1 MSAIAKQFLLDILRP
16 LQRVKSHLKRQI
28 RFCKTN
34 HIWAL
39 QPPELVSHVEDL
51 ESQLRDIER
60 GMDKNEILAKL
71 HNRFPSLPQNA
82 LLTIHKA
89 RSECMRLLMRNN
101 IPADIRW
108 LIEAKVR
115 LAGELPPKFIAYM
128 PGCEAAFFRGSQVLG
143 IIPRALKPLGSLS
156 DSPTGEELVVS
167 GDLATLEALITLASW
182 AYLHIHQKPI
192 GLLNVN
198 NFYDGFIA
206 FLNHAIKIYFIPS
219 TTKKLFICAHTANE
233 LLDMLQAYRPEPD
246 PWTLVLERPNNDVSM
261 RPMAGTGLW
270 NFEGKIWSLMEG
282 LKVSLWDSYHLVSE
296 LVSNQIT
303 NMSKDQEAI
312 DQSIMLKAM
321 QQQFEHMNL
330 MFGEIRDKLERQDTA
345 IANLQRGQQ
354 PIAPNVRGNQ
364 GRAVMGEED
373 GNDVDDFDDQAT
385 VDMRGRDNR
394 RARRIDRDLGSIK
407 LKIPS
412 FQGKH
417 DPEAYLEW
425 EKKVELVFDCH
436 NYSEEKKV
444 KLAAVEFTDYAIIWW
459 DQLVLSRRRNRE
471 RPINTWEE
479 MKAIMRRR
487 FVPSHYY
494 RELHQRL
501 QSLTQGSRSVEDYHK
516 EMEIIMIRANIEEER
531 EATMARFLHGLNQDI
546 ANVVDLQHYVE
557 LEDMVH
563 MAMKVE
569 RQLKKKGSTRTNL
582 GSSSSWKSKWSKD
595 EKVVSKPKIEPI
607 KDHKEGGNQSKGK
620 SDSQHSRNRDIKC
633 FKCLGTGHIASQ
645 CPNKRVMILRD
656 NGDVETESE
665 SDDDPMPPL
674 EDAND
679 GVEYPV
685 DGKLMVARRALNMQ
699 VKEDAEVQRDNIFH
713 TRCHIKYK
721 VCSMIIDGGSCTNV
735 ASTSLVEKLNLKT
748 LKHPRPYK
756 LQWLNDC
763 GEVKVNKQVLVSFSI
778 GRYKDE
784 VLCDVVPMHAGHILL
799 GRPWQYDRRVTHDGY
814 LNRYSFVMNKR
825 QITLVPLTPRQVYED
840 QMSIKKE
847 SDTKN
852 ENESTKEREIERKAS
867 EKIQKNIVE
876 RKERQQMNL
885 FAKESEVKRAF
896 FSKQPIVVL
905 LCKEACL
912 HTNELNFSLP
922 SAIVTLLQD
931 FDDVFPNE
939 VPNGL
944 PPIRGIEHQIDF
956 VPGAT
961 IPNRPAY
968 RSNPEETKELQRQV
982 EELLAKGY
990 VRESMSPCAVPVL
1003 LVPKKDGTWR
1013 MCVDCRAINI
1023 ITVKY
1028 RHPIPRLDDMLD
1040 ELHGSCVFSKIDLKS
1055 GYHQIRIRE
1064 GDEWKTAFKTKYG
1077 LYEWLVM
1084 PFGLSNAPSTF
1095 MRLMNHV
1102 LRAFIGKFVVV
1113 YFDDILI
1120 YSKGL
1125 DEHIEHLQSV
1135 LTVLRKE
1142 KLYANLKK
1150 CSFCTNQ
1157 IVFLGYVVSAKGI
1170 DVDEEKV
1177 KAIKE
1182 WPTPKS
1188 VSEVRSFHG
1197 LASFYRRFVKDFS
1210 TLAAPLTEIVKKH
1223 VGFKWGSEQEKAF
1236 NLIKEKLVSAPLL
1249 ALPDFTKTFEIE
1261 CDASGIGIGAV
1272 LMQEGRPIAYFSEK
1286 LGGAALNYPTYDKEM
1301 YALVRALET
1310 WQHYLLPK
1318 EFVIHTDHES
1328 LKHLKGQGKLHK
1340 RHAKWVE
1347 FIEPFPYV
1355 IKYKQGKEN
1364 VVADALSR
1372 RYALIS
1378 TLNAKLLGFEYIKEL
1393 YANDPDFANVFNA
1406 CEKVAF
1412 GKFYK
1417 HDGLLFRENK
1427 LCVPHSSLRE
1437 LLVREAHG
1445 GGLMGHFGIAK
1456 TLDVLKEHFFW
1467 PHMKRDVE
1475 RICEKCITCKHAKSR
1490 VLPHGLYNPLPIP
1503 SEPWVDISMDFV
1515 LGLPRS
1521 KRGNDSVFVVVDRFS
1536 KMAHFI
1542 PCHKTDDATSIANL
1556 FFKEIVRLHGV
1567 PRSIVSDRDA
1577 KFLSH
1582 FWKTL
1587 WGKLGTKLLFSTTC
1601 HPQTDGQTE
1610 VVNRTLST
1618 LLRAIIQKNLKTWEE
1633 CLPHV
1638 EFAYNRTVHS
1648 ATKFSPFEIVYGF
1661 NPLTPLDLLPLPI
1674 DERASMDGKKK
1685 AELVKQLHERTR
1697 QHIEKR
1703 TEQYATQANKGR
1715 KQVVFQPGDW
1725 VWVHMRKERFPAQRR
1740 SKLLPRGDG
1749 PFQVVARINDNAYKL
1764 DLPGEYNVSATFN
1777 VSDLSPFDVGEDS
1790 RTNPFEERGNDENHQ
1805 GTIKTSSDPLHI
1817 HGGPITR
1824 ARAKKMQAAL
1834 NGLIEKIWIENAI
1847 QDARHHELGLKRR
1860 QGIVGIIQ
1868 VIGQPNTQ
1876 VVSNAE
1882 RSNSE

>member
-1 MSAIAKQFLLDILRP
+1 
-16 LQRVKSHLKRQI
+16 
-28 RFCKTN
+28 
-34 HIWAL
+34 
-39 QPPELVSHVEDL
+39 
-51 ESQLRDIER
+51 
-60 GMDKNEILAKL
+60 
-71 HNRFPSLPQNA
+71 
-82 LLTIHKA
+82 
-89 RSECMRLLMRNN
+89 
-101 IPADIRW
+101 
-108 LIEAKVR
+108 
-115 LAGELPPKFIAYM
+115 
-128 PGCEAAFFRGSQVLG
+128 
-143 IIPRALKPLGSLS
+143 
-156 DSPTGEELVVS
+156 
-167 GDLATLEALITLASW
+167 
-182 AYLHIHQKPI
+182 
-192 GLLNVN
+192 
-198 NFYDGFIA
+198 
-206 FLNHAIKIYFIPS
+206 
-219 TTKKLFICAHTANE
+219 
-233 LLDMLQAYRPEPD
+233 
-246 PWTLVLERPNNDVSM
+246 
-261 RPMAGTGLW
+261 
-270 NFEGKIWSLMEG
+270 
-282 LKVSLWDSYHLVSE
+282 
-296 LVSNQIT
+296 
-303 NMSKDQEAI
+303 MSKDQEAI

-364 GRAVMGEED
+364 GHAVVGEED
-373 GNDVDDFDDQAT
+373 GDDIDDFDDQGT

-394 RARRIDRDLGSIK
+394 RAR
-407 LKIPS
+407 P
-412 FQGKH
+412 
-417 DPEAYLEW
+417 
-425 EKKVELVFDCH
+425 
-436 NYSEEKKV
+436 
-444 KLAAVEFTDYAIIWW
+444 AVEFTDYAIIWW

-516 EMEIIMIRANIEEER
+516 EMEIIMIRAKIEEER
-531 EATMARFLHGLNQDI
+531 EATMARFLHRLNQDI
-546 ANVVDLQHYVE
+546 ASVVDLQHYVE

-656 NGDVETESE
+656 DGDVETESE

-679 GVEYPV
+679 CVEYPV
-685 DGKLMVARRALNMQ
+685 DGKLMVTRRALNMQ

-713 TRCHIKYK
+713 TRCHIKDK
-721 VCSMIIDGGSCTNV
+721 VCNMIIDGGTCTNV

-756 LQWLNDC
+756 LQWLNNC
-763 GEVKVNKQVLVSFSI
+763 AEVKVNKQVLVSFSI

-799 GRPWQYDRRVTHDGY
+799 GRPWQYDRHVTHDGY

-825 QITLVPLTPRQVYED
+825 QITLIPLTPRQVYED
-840 QMSIKKE
+840 QMSIHKE

-867 EKIQKNIVE
+867 EKIEKNIVE
-876 RKERQQMNL
+876 RKERQQVNL

-968 RSNPEETKELQRQV
+968 RSNPEETKELQKQV

-990 VRESMSPCAVPVL
+990 VRESMSPCA
-1003 LVPKKDGTWR
+1003 
-1013 MCVDCRAINI
+1013 
-1023 ITVKY
+1023 
-1028 RHPIPRLDDMLD
+1028 
-1040 ELHGSCVFSKIDLKS
+1040 
-1055 GYHQIRIRE
+1055 
-1064 GDEWKTAFKTKYG
+1064 
-1077 LYEWLVM
+1077 
-1084 PFGLSNAPSTF
+1084 
-1095 MRLMNHV
+1095 
-1102 LRAFIGKFVVV
+1102 
-1113 YFDDILI
+1113 
-1120 YSKGL
+1120 
-1125 DEHIEHLQSV
+1125 
-1135 LTVLRKE
+1135 
-1142 KLYANLKK
+1142 
-1150 CSFCTNQ
+1150 
-1157 IVFLGYVVSAKGI
+1157 IVFLGYIVCAKGI
-1170 DVDEEKV
+1170 EVDEKKV

-1188 VSEVRSFHG
+1188 VS
-1197 LASFYRRFVKDFS
+1197 
-1210 TLAAPLTEIVKKH
+1210 
-1223 VGFKWGSEQEKAF
+1223 
-1236 NLIKEKLVSAPLL
+1236 
-1249 ALPDFTKTFEIE
+1249 
-1261 CDASGIGIGAV
+1261 IGAV
-1272 LMQEGRPIAYFSEK
+1272 LMQEGCPIAYFSEK
-1286 LGGAALNYPTYDKEM
+1286 LSGAALNYPTYDKEM

-1328 LKHLKGQGKLHK
+1328 LKHLKGQGK
-1340 RHAKWVE
+1340 
-1347 FIEPFPYV
+1347 
-1355 IKYKQGKEN
+1355 EN
-1364 VVADALSR
+1364 VVAYALSR

-1393 YANDPDFANVFNA
+1393 YVNDPDFANVFNA

-1412 GKFYK
+1412 
-1417 HDGLLFRENK
+1417 
-1427 LCVPHSSLRE
+1427 
-1437 LLVREAHG
+1437 AHG
-1445 GGLMGHFGIAK
+1445 AGLMGHFGIAK

-1467 PHMKRDVE
+1467 PHMKHDVE

-1490 VLPHGLYNPLPIP
+1490 VLPHGLYNPLPLP

-1521 KRGNDSVFVVVDRFS
+1521 KRGNDSIFVVVD
-1536 KMAHFI
+1536 
-1542 PCHKTDDATSIANL
+1542 
-1556 FFKEIVRLHGV
+1556 RLHGV

-1618 LLRAIIQKNLKTWEE
+1618 LLRAIIQKNLKTCEE
-1633 CLPHV
+1633 YLPHV

-1648 ATKFSPFEIVYGF
+1648 ATTFSPFEIVYGF

-1674 DERASMDGKKK
+1674 NERASMDGKKK
-1685 AELVKQLHERTR
+1685 AEFVKQLHERTR

-1703 TEQYATQANKGR
+1703 TEQYVTQANKGR

-1725 VWVHMRKERFPAQRR
+1725 VWVLMRKDRFPAQRR

-1749 PFQVVARINDNAYKL
+1749 PFQVVAQINDNAYKL

-1777 VSDLSPFDVGEDS
+1777 VSDLSPFNVDEDS

-1805 GTIKTSSDPLHI
+1805 GNTIKTSSDPLHI

-1824 ARAKKMQAAL
+1824 AKAKKMKAAL

-1876 VVSNAE
+1876 FVSNAE
-1882 RSNSE
+1882 SAIVTLLQDFDDVFPKEVPNGLPPIREIEHQIDFVPVEIVFLGYVVSAKGIEVNEEKVKAIKEWSTPKSVSIGAVLMQEGCSIAYFSEKLSGAALNYPTYDKEMYALMRALETWQHYLLPKEFVIHTDHESLKHLKGQDSSTENSPSQSASSSIESSDFSDSDTSYSNLADISKLLMAEPTEQSGATDPGPRTEPVDIDEENHETGETSKSS